1 MSRIYVNFSGLDQLG
16 SRCKS
21 VASKVDG
28 IQSDLQR
35 TIRQLDWDVRY
46 ESNINSTANQIARK
60 LEQYSNALE
69 AYQRF
74 IEDAKS
80 EYVKLDEY
88 KKLDLTDKLIAMPID
103 YDRLRPLGPG
113 GQLDF
118 DWKDIIK
125 SFGSAG
131 SVFGIVN
138 SIFGAK
144 SWVDWGNVGVSAT
157 ETIASIAKD
166 YNNYTKIGRAIGTTN
181 STGYFWRNFFGFNK
195 VGYASTAS
203 SASARFYNNLHN
215 TTSPYKLSS
224 IFDSFTGKKGVVSSV
239 ASWAGLALSGIAN
252 TFSNLEEQ
260 KESNGTMSTGRVIAE
275 TVSETVIDTA
285 IAAAGSAVVGAAIA
299 TVTGAVAAPAV
310 VAIATGG
317 ALALI
322 NAGVKA
328 LTATETSPG
337 KTATEWV
344 SDAILDTASAVGN
357 AVADGAKAVANWFSK
372 LSFA

>member
-1 MSRIYVNFSGLDQLG
+1 MPRIYVNFSGLDQLG

-74 IEDAKS
+74 IKDAKS

-88 KKLDLTDKLIAMPID
+88 KKATPFFEKMDIVIPPMV
-103 YDRLRPLGPG
+103 GPG

-118 DWKDIIK
+118 NWKDIIK

-138 SIFGAK
+138 GVFGAK
-144 SWVDWGNVGVSAT
+144 SWIDWGNVGVSVT
-157 ETIASIAKD
+157 KTISSIAKD

-203 SASARFYNNLHN
+203 SASSRFYNNLHN
-215 TTSPYKLSS
+215 TTSPYKLSG
-224 IFDSFTGKKGVVSSV
+224 IFDAFTGKKGVVSSV

-252 TFSNLEEQ
+252 TFSNIEEQ
-260 KESNGTMSTGRVIAE
+260 KESNGTMSTGRVVAE
-275 TVSETVIDTA
+275 IVSETIIDTA
-285 IAAAGSAVVGAAIA
+285 IGCAGSAVIGAAIA
-299 TVTGAVAAPAV
+299 TVTGAVAAPVV
-310 VAIATGG
+310 VAVATGG

-328 LTATETSPG
+328 LTATDTFSG

-344 SDAILDTASAVGN
+344 SDAILDTASTVGS

-372 LSFA
+372 LSFV

>member
-1 MSRIYVNFSGLDQLG
+1 MPRIYVNFSGLDQIG

-21 VASKVDG
+21 VASKVDE

-60 LEQYSNALE
+60 LEQYASALK
-69 AYQRF
+69 AYQQF
-74 IEDAKS
+74 IDDAKY

-88 KKLDLTDKLIAMPID
+88 KKIDLASKLVAMPID
-103 YDRLRPLGPG
+103 YDKLRPLGPG

-118 DWKDIIK
+118 DWTDVIK

-138 SIFGAK
+138 SVFGAK
-144 SWVDWGNVGVSAT
+144 SWLDWGNVGVSAT
-157 ETIASIAKD
+157 KTIASIAKD

-224 IFDSFTGKKGVVSSV
+224 IFDSFTGKNGVVSSI
-239 ASWAGLALSGIAN
+239 ASWAGIALSGVAN
-252 TFSNLEEQ
+252 WFDNVEEQ
-260 KESNGTMSTGRVIAE
+260 KESNGTMSTGRVVAE

-285 IAAAGSAVVGAAIA
+285 LVTAGSAVVGAAIT
-299 TVTGAVAAPAV
+299 TVTGAVAAPVV
-310 VAIATGG
+310 VAAATG
-317 ALALI
+317 LAIAGI
-322 NAGVKA
+322 NAGVEA
-328 LTATETSPG
+328 LTG
-337 KTATEWV
+337 KSATEWV
-344 SDAILDTASAVGN
+344 SDTILDTAVAVGN
-357 AVADGAKAVANWFSK
+357 AVADGAKAVANWFGK